1 MLECVYRQMGEIMAK
16 SDFSKAEEF
25 FEKEIQQ
32 LKIDKIVESTESV
45 ESLDAINQYRL
56 VNTLLTVLKYEIKR
70 LTRLGVNP
78 YELLKIDK
86 SELKKFINQ
95 PGEVTLVEWEKIK
108 KWKNE
113 IDSLML
119 RYESNDSVIEDEE
132 EIERARQIH
141 INKRFNVNDKWLPLK

>member
-1 MLECVYRQMGEIMAK
+1 MAK

-56 VNTLLTVLKYEIKR
+56 VNTLLTVLQYEIKK
-70 LTRLGVNP
+70 LTRLRVNP

-86 SELKKFINQ
+86 SELRKFINQ
-95 PGEVTLVEWEKIK
+95 PGEVTVDEWEKIK

-113 IDSLML
+113 IDSLKL
-119 RYESNDSVIEDEE
+119 RNECNDSVIEDEE